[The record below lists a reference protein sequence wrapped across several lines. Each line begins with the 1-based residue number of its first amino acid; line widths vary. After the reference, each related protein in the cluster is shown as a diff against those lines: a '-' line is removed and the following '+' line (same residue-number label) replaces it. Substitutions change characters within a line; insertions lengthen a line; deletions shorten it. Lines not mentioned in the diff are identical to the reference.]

1 MFSHVLVA
9 YMTELKNFAQKTNTT
24 FEAIAKSLEQNPR
37 YDFCV
42 LKELSQQEGNRETI
56 VGHDTS
62 SFDKDQT
69 LFFAVTKHTFF
80 ISVD

>member
-9 YMTELKNFAQKTNTT
+9 YMTELKNFALKSNTT
-24 FEAIAKSLEQNPR
+24 LEAIAKSLEQKPR

-42 LKELSQQEGNRETI
+42 LKELSQEGNRGNI
-56 VGHDTS
+56 ISHDTL

-69 LFFAVTKHTFF
+69 LFFAVSLHYW
-80 ISVD
+80 

>member
-9 YMTELKNFAQKTNTT
+9 YMTELKNFAHKTNTT

-42 LKELSQQEGNRETI
+42 LKELSQQEGNRENI

-69 LFFAVTKHTFF
+69 LFFAVSKHTFYF
-80 ISVD
+80 C